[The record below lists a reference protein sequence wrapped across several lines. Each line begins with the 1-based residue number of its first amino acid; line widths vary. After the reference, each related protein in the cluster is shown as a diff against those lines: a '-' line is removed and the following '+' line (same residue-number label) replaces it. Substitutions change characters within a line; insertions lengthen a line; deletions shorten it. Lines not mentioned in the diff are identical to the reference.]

1 MGAGTKVT
9 GTRFREGGKYL
20 RTDRNR
26 KRSSEEPEV
35 GVAWMGYKR
44 KWSLNGE
51 GGGEAAATGS
61 GVHGGARREFSNRKR
76 SKSSGGGT
84 GGWGSGRT
92 KPEVESLQARE
103 TGSRLHEE
111 NLGGEEGVLRG
122 GEVERK

>member
-44 KWSLNGE
+44 KWSLKGEGE
-51 GGGEAAATGS
+51 GGG
-61 GVHGGARREFSNRKR
+61 SNRKW
-76 SKSSGGGT
+76 SSQGGAEGIFQPEAVKKQW
-84 GGWGSGRT
+84 GGDRGVG
-92 KPEVESLQARE
+92 ERE
-103 TGSRLHEE
+103 D
-111 NLGGEEGVLRG
+111 
-122 GEVERK
+122 